1 VRQLESLVRLSE
13 AMARAHCDPII
24 KPFYVREVCRLMKTS
39 NISIVKGDID
49 LPQDIQQEINR
60 DRQAQRGEQMEVEE
74 PVAQDQQEGKKVKIS
89 FDEFKKL
96 AIMIMKEF
104 ERAGDDNVR
113 QGDIVER
120 MVQKLELDEAEHQVS
135 LERTLETSKKVAN
148 VISYLINNENL
159 LMISQDAKVKND
171 RYLTL
176 NVNTDLEQLQNMLS
190 GQGQ

>member
-1 VRQLESLVRLSE
+1 
-13 AMARAHCDPII
+13 
-24 KPFYVREVCRLMKTS
+24 
-39 NISIVKGDID
+39 
-49 LPQDIQQEINR
+49 
-60 DRQAQRGEQMEVEE
+60 MEVEE
-74 PVAQDQQEGKKVKIS
+74 PAAQDQQEGRKVKIS

-96 AIMIMKEF
+96 AIMIITIMKEF

-113 QGDIVER
+113 QGDIMER

-135 LERTLETSKKVAN
+135 MERTLETSKKVAN